1 MVELLKIIGLALAF
15 GSLSA
20 FFLYGSWI
28 AVSTKKPRIDV
39 LVDKD
44 DL

>member
-15 GSLSA
+15 SAFTA

-28 AVSTKKPRIDV
+28 AVSTKKPKIDV
-39 LVDKD
+39 LVDED